1 MKEFLFAALPFVLC
15 GIAVIVIFKNT
26 NKQTSKDN
34 YLIEGMCLGLAF
46 GSMIGAIFSSQL
58 GLCLSLGMLI
68 GEAIGSYFK
77 KDK

>member
-1 MKEFLFAALPFVLC
+1 MKEFLLAALPFIIC
-15 GIAVIVIFKNT
+15 GIAVIVILKNT
-26 NKQTSKDN
+26 KKQTSKDN
-34 YLIEGMCLGLAF
+34 YLVEGMCLGLAF
-46 GSMIGAIFSSQL
+46 GSMIGAMFPSQL

>member
-1 MKEFLFAALPFVLC
+1 MKEFLFATLPFILC
-15 GIAVIVIFKNT
+15 GLAIIVILMNT
-26 NKQTSKDN
+26 KKQTSKDN
-34 YLIEGMCLGLAF
+34 YLVEGMCLGLAF
-46 GSMIGAIFSSQL
+46 GSMIGVLFSSQL

>member
-1 MKEFLFAALPFVLC
+1 MKEFLFAALPFILC
-15 GIAVIVIFKNT
+15 GLAIIVILMNT
-26 NKQTSKDN
+26 KKQTSKDN
-34 YLIEGMCLGLAF
+34 YLIEGMCLGLVF
-46 GSMIGAIFSSQL
+46 GSMIGALFSSQL

>member
-1 MKEFLFAALPFVLC
+1 MKEFLLAALPFILC
-15 GIAVIVIFKNT
+15 GIAVIVILINT
-26 NKQTSKDN
+26 NKQTTKDN
-34 YLIEGMCLGLAF
+34 YLVEGMCLGLAF
-46 GSMIGAIFSSQL
+46 GSMIGAMFSSQL

>member
-1 MKEFLFAALPFVLC
+1 MKEFLLAALPFIIC
-15 GIAVIVIFKNT
+15 GMAIIVILMNT
-26 NKQTSKDN
+26 KKQKSKDN
-34 YLIEGMCLGLAF
+34 YLAEGMCLGLAF
-46 GSMIGAIFSSQL
+46 GSMIGALFPSQL